1 MSAVREVIQFETHI
15 HGQVHANAWTNMDAA
30 QPSQTR
36 PSTEND
42 LPFVLVAL
50 EDVRVKSGVMHGEVM
65 QSAHD
70 LVEGDA
76 WSMMGLTN
84 MTPADTRLESGQ
96 LRILLSTNVE
106 VGRKSISVVAPVDL
120 TLMSDCGKMLMCQH
134 IEERDSGHL
143 GRSFLL
149 LPARFDAGRSYEL
162 ISKGA

>member
-70 LVEGDA
+70 LVEGA
-76 WSMMGLTN
+76 RIQGFASHGRHAFKTMVGYPHILVPVN
-84 MTPADTRLESGQ
+84 LEKIPP
-96 LRILLSTNVE
+96 LRINNE
-106 VGRKSISVVAPVDL
+106 
-120 TLMSDCGKMLMCQH
+120 
-134 IEERDSGHL
+134 
-143 GRSFLL
+143 
-149 LPARFDAGRSYEL
+149 PACPEGVIVF
-162 ISKGA
+162 KV